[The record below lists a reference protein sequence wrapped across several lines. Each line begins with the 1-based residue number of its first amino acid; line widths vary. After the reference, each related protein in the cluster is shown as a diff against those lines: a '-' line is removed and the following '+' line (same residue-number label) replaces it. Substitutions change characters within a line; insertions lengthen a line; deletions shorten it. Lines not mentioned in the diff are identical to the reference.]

1 MLFRKHQ
8 NGNDAKWRW
17 IGLTGKLFIDAL
29 FIGAR
34 LTVRGYEPVSALIQ
48 SRRCIYA
55 FWHSRILL
63 PSYYYKGMGASILV
77 SDSADGEIIA
87 QIIQRQGQTTA
98 RGSTGKGGLRAL
110 TQQIRAIQASH
121 RPGAVV
127 PDGPQGPMQKVQP
140 GVILLSQKT
149 GCPIIPVTYSSKWRI
164 VFNSWD
170 RFILPLPCSPAILI
184 HGRPI
189 VVPKNLGPRKL
200 SGCARELEE
209 ELNRITFAADQFF
222 GHVGNR
228 TKGL

>member
-8 NGNDAKWRW
+8 GGKDAKWRW
-17 IGLTGKLFIDAL
+17 IGLAGKLFIDAL
-29 FIGAR
+29 FIGSR
-34 LTVRGYEPVSALIQ
+34 LTVRGYEPVSALIK

-55 FWHSRILL
+55 AWHSRLLL
-63 PSYYYKGMGASILV
+63 PCYYYKGIGASALV

-87 QIIQRQGQTTA
+87 QILQRQGQTTV

-110 TQQIRAIQASH
+110 TQQIRTMQASH
-121 RPGAVV
+121 RPAAVI

-149 GCPIIPVTYSSKWRI
+149 GCPIIPVSYSSKWRV

-189 VVPKNLGPRKL
+189 VVPQNVGARKL
-200 SGCARELEE
+200 ADCVSELEM
-209 ELNRITFAADQFF
+209 ELNRITYDADRFF
-222 GHVGNR
+222 GHIGNR
-228 TKGL
+228 TKG